1 MKAPICDFIN
11 KYVNDDVQ
19 RLHMPGHKGKSFLG
33 CEILDITE
41 VLGADALYSA
51 EGIIKESEENASS
64 IFESGA
70 TYYSCEGSS
79 LSVRAMC
86 YLARAYAV
94 ANSQGGRL
102 WALAGRNAHSSFLS
116 AAVLL
121 DFEIAWLSAEGESYL
136 SGNISPIAIENALSS
151 ADNLPFCVYITSPD
165 YLGNISDVEGISKVC
180 KKYGVPL
187 LVDNAHGAY
196 LKFLENSKHPLDQGA
211 TMSCDSA
218 HKTLP
223 ALTGGG
229 YLHVSKNAPEFFK
242 SNAKSALSL
251 FGSSSPSYLILA
263 SLDNLNLYLCDGYK
277 ERLNGFCAEVR
288 KLKESLLALG
298 YTLIGNE
305 ELKITIRTKDYG
317 YLGSELYDILYK
329 KDLICEFSDKDYLVM
344 MLTPESGK
352 KALDAIYA
360 VLSEI
365 PKKAPILD
373 TPPRF
378 SPCKAVMSPK
388 SAYMSQCEEI
398 DIKNATGRIM
408 AGLSISCPPAVSVV
422 SCGEEINSDAIKML
436 EYYGIS
442 KCKVVKI

>member
-11 KYVNDDVQ
+11 KYVSNDVQ

-51 EGIIKESEENASS
+51 NGIIRESEENASS

-86 YLARAYAV
+86 YLARAYAI
-94 ANSQGGRL
+94 ANRQGGRL

-116 AAVLL
+116 ASVLL
-121 DFEIAWLSAEGESYL
+121 DFEIEWLSAEGESYL
-136 SGNISPIAIENALSS
+136 SGNISPKAIEKALSS
-151 ADNLPFCVYITSPD
+151 VDILPFCVYITSPD
-165 YLGNISDVEGISKVC
+165 YLGNISDIKEISGVC

-196 LKFLENSKHPLDQGA
+196 LKFLENSKHPLDLGA
-211 TMSCDSA
+211 TMCCDSA

-223 ALTGGG
+223 SLTGGG
-229 YLHVSKNAPEFFK
+229 YLHISKDAPEFFG
-242 SNAKSALSL
+242 SNAKSALAL

-263 SLDNLNLYLCDGYK
+263 SLDNLNLYLCDGYQEK
-277 ERLNGFCAEVR
+277 LCSFLSEVR
-288 KLKESLLALG
+288 VLKKNLAALG
-298 YTLIGNE
+298 YTLVGNE
-305 ELKITIRTKDYG
+305 ELKLTIRAKDYG
-317 YLGSELYDILYK
+317 YLGSELYSTLYEK
-329 KDLICEFSDKDYLVM
+329 GLVCEFSDKDYLVM
-344 MLTPESGK
+344 MLTPENGK
-352 KALDAIYA
+352 KALDAIFSA
-360 VLSEI
+360 LSAI
-365 PKKAPILD
+365 PKKTPILD

-388 SAYMSQCEEI
+388 SAYMSESEEI

-408 AGLSISCPPAVSVV
+408 AGLSVSCPPAVAVV
-422 SCGEEINSDAIKML
+422 ACGEEINEGAIKML
-436 EYYGIS
+436 KYYGID
-442 KCKVVKI
+442 KCRVVK